1 LQASGLVSILIH
13 AAAVAAAAVTV
24 MWMGLAP
31 ESVPT
36 PTAAHG
42 REPEQLPRMIFL
54 PKAGPAAG
62 GGGGGNRQ
70 PMPPSRAQAI
80 GRDRM
85 TIPVGRPVVP
95 SGERTDATAAPPGLA
110 LAVKPLASGTS
121 LLLGLPDAP
130 ASRPFSQGPGIG
142 GGVGTGR
149 GTGIG
154 SGTGPGI
161 GSGSGGGFG
170 GGAYRLGSGG
180 VVAPTLLKEVRPKY
194 TPAALRDRL
203 EGTVVLEV
211 VVGRDGHPGAI
222 RVIRSLDPGGLDQEA
237 ILAARDWRFTPGRV
251 GDTPVDVLV
260 TIQVDFHIR

>member
-1 LQASGLVSILIH
+1 LRASGVVSILIH
-13 AAAVAAAAVTV
+13 AGALAAALLTV
-24 MWMGLAP
+24 MVMGPGP
-31 ESVPT
+31 ESVPS
-36 PTAAHG
+36 PTRPDS
-42 REPEQLPRMIFL
+42 RESLQLPRMIFL
-54 PKAGPAAG
+54 PKTGPAGG

-70 PMPPSRAQAI
+70 PAPPSRAQAI

-85 TIPVGRPVVP
+85 TIPAGKPVIPWREPV
-95 SGERTDATAAPPGLA
+95 DATPAPPALA

-121 LLLGLPDAP
+121 VLLGLPDAP
-130 ASRPFSQGPGIG
+130 ASRPFSQGPGVG
-142 GGVGTGR
+142 GGVGAGR

-161 GSGSGGGFG
+161 GPGSGGGFG
-170 GGAYRLGSGG
+170 GGAYRVGSGG
-180 VVAPTLLKEVRPKY
+180 VVPPALLKEVRPKY
-194 TPAALRDRL
+194 TPDALRDRI

-222 RVIRSLDPGGLDQEA
+222 RVIRPLDPGLDNEA
-237 ILAARDWRFTPGRV
+237 ILAAREWRFTPGRV